1 MWQRKQAAQQRL
13 GQEGIAETGQ
23 IVEKVAGTE
32 MVSGSTCE
40 WEGETAFDG
49 AQTFEKEG

>member
-1 MWQRKQAAQQRL
+1 
-13 GQEGIAETGQ
+13 
-23 IVEKVAGTE
+23 

-49 AQTFEKEG
+49 AQTFEKEGGDGVVTKICQCAPYVI